1 MSTSDVKPTRMELI
15 ETKRKIK
22 LKSGYKLLKMKRDGL
37 IMEFF
42 ELLPKVKDLRSQLS
56 VLYSDAME
64 KLAIAVAADGK
75 TALESAANCLNKAP
89 EVELSSKNIMG
100 VVVPSVEVTAVEK
113 SLEDRGYGLIGTSI
127 RVDEAVHAFEKL
139 SEMIILA
146 AEGETTMKKLLDEI
160 ESTKRRVNALEFKV
174 IPNLE
179 EVAKYISFRLEE
191 LEKKAFSVFKTYQ
204 RIMDWL
210 IEQIED
216 PDKRV
221 RLFKTMVIISQG
233 MVVLGILIFIW
244 LFKVSAFQSI

>member
-22 LKSGYKLLKMKRDGL
+22 LSKSGYKLLKMKRDGL

-56 VLYSDAME
+56 ALYSDAME
-64 KLAIAVAADGK
+64 KLAIAIAADGK

-174 IPNLE
+174 IPSLE
-179 EVAKYISFRLEE
+179 EIAKYISFRLEE
-191 LEKKAFSVFKTYQ
+191 LERESIFGLK
-204 RIMDWL
+204 RI
-210 IEQIED
+210 
-216 PDKRV
+216 K
-221 RLFKTMVIISQG
+221 G
-233 MVVLGILIFIW
+233 
-244 LFKVSAFQSI
+244 

>member
-22 LKSGYKLLKMKRDGL
+22 LSKGGYKLLKMKRDGL

-42 ELLPKVKDLRSQLS
+42 ELLPKVKDLRGQLS
-56 VLYSDAME
+56 ELYKDAME
-64 KLAIAVAADGK
+64 KLSIAVAADGK

-89 EVELSSKNIMG
+89 EVELSSNNIMG
-100 VVVPSVEVTAVEK
+100 VVVPAVKVTPVEK
-113 SLEDRGYGLIGTSI
+113 SLEDRGYGLVGTSI

-191 LEKKAFSVFKTYQ
+191 LERESIFGLK
-204 RIMDWL
+204 RI
-210 IEQIED
+210 
-216 PDKRV
+216 K
-221 RLFKTMVIISQG
+221 S
-233 MVVLGILIFIW
+233 
-244 LFKVSAFQSI
+244 

>member
-22 LKSGYKLLKMKRDGL
+22 LSKSGYKLLKMKRDGL

-56 VLYSDAME
+56 ELYSDGME

-179 EVAKYISFRLEE
+179 EIAKYISFRLEE
-191 LEKKAFSVFKTYQ
+191 LERESIFGLK
-204 RIMDWL
+204 RI
-210 IEQIED
+210 
-216 PDKRV
+216 K
-221 RLFKTMVIISQG
+221 G
-233 MVVLGILIFIW
+233 
-244 LFKVSAFQSI
+244 

>member
-22 LKSGYKLLKMKRDGL
+22 LSKSGYKLLKMKRDGL

-56 VLYSDAME
+56 ELYSDAME
-64 KLAIAVAADGK
+64 KLARAIASDGK

-179 EVAKYISFRLEE
+179 EIAKYISFRLEE
-191 LEKKAFSVFKTYQ
+191 LERESIFGLK
-204 RIMDWL
+204 RI
-210 IEQIED
+210 
-216 PDKRV
+216 K
-221 RLFKTMVIISQG
+221 G
-233 MVVLGILIFIW
+233 
-244 LFKVSAFQSI
+244 

>member
-22 LKSGYKLLKMKRDGL
+22 LSKGGYKLLKMKRDGL

-42 ELLPKVKDLRSQLS
+42 ELLPKVKDLRGQLS
-56 VLYSDAME
+56 ELYKDAME
-64 KLAIAVAADGK
+64 KLSVAIAADGK

-89 EVELSSKNIMG
+89 EVELSSNNIMG
-100 VVVPSVEVTAVEK
+100 VVVPAVKVTPVEK
-113 SLEDRGYGLIGTSI
+113 SLEDSGYGLVGTSI
-127 RVDEAVHAFEKL
+127 SVDEAVLAFEKL

-191 LEKKAFSVFKTYQ
+191 LERESIFGLK
-204 RIMDWL
+204 RI
-210 IEQIED
+210 
-216 PDKRV
+216 K
-221 RLFKTMVIISQG
+221 S
-233 MVVLGILIFIW
+233 
-244 LFKVSAFQSI
+244 

>member
-22 LKSGYKLLKMKRDGL
+22 LSKSGYKLLKMKRDGL

-56 VLYSDAME
+56 ALYSDAME

-160 ESTKRRVNALEFKV
+160 ESTKRRVNALAFKV
-174 IPNLE
+174 IPSLE
-179 EVAKYISFRLEE
+179 EIAKYISFRLEE
-191 LEKKAFSVFKTYQ
+191 LERESIFGLK
-204 RIMDWL
+204 RI
-210 IEQIED
+210 
-216 PDKRV
+216 K
-221 RLFKTMVIISQG
+221 G
-233 MVVLGILIFIW
+233 
-244 LFKVSAFQSI
+244 

>member
-22 LKSGYKLLKMKRDGL
+22 LSKSGYKLLKMKRDGL

-42 ELLPKVKDLRSQLS
+42 ELLPKVKDLRGQLS
-56 VLYSDAME
+56 ELYSDAME
-64 KLAIAVAADGK
+64 KLAIAIAADGK

-179 EVAKYISFRLEE
+179 EIAKYISFRLEE
-191 LEKKAFSVFKTYQ
+191 LERESIFGLK
-204 RIMDWL
+204 RI
-210 IEQIED
+210 
-216 PDKRV
+216 K
-221 RLFKTMVIISQG
+221 G
-233 MVVLGILIFIW
+233 
-244 LFKVSAFQSI
+244 

>member
-22 LKSGYKLLKMKRDGL
+22 LSKGGYKLLKMKRDGL

-42 ELLPKVKDLRSQLS
+42 ELLHKVKDLRGQLS
-56 VLYSDAME
+56 NLYKDAVE
-64 KLAIAVAADGK
+64 KLSIAVAADGK

-89 EVELSSKNIMG
+89 EVELSSNNIMG
-100 VVVPSVEVTAVEK
+100 VVVPAVKVTPVEK
-113 SLEDRGYGLIGTSI
+113 SLEDRGYGLVGTSI

-191 LEKKAFSVFKTYQ
+191 LERESIFGLK
-204 RIMDWL
+204 RI
-210 IEQIED
+210 
-216 PDKRV
+216 K
-221 RLFKTMVIISQG
+221 S
-233 MVVLGILIFIW
+233 
-244 LFKVSAFQSI
+244 

>member
-22 LKSGYKLLKMKRDGL
+22 LSKSGYKLLKMKRDGL

-191 LEKKAFSVFKTYQ
+191 LERENVFRLKRIKA
-204 RIMDWL
+204 
-210 IEQIED
+210 
-216 PDKRV
+216 
-221 RLFKTMVIISQG
+221 
-233 MVVLGILIFIW
+233 
-244 LFKVSAFQSI
+244 

>member
-1 MSTSDVKPTRMELI
+1 MSIADVKPTRMELI

-22 LKSGYKLLKMKRDGL
+22 LSKSGYKLLKMKRDGL

-42 ELLPKVKDLRSQLS
+42 ELLPKVKDLRGQLS
-56 VLYSDAME
+56 ELYKDAME

-75 TALESAANCLNKAP
+75 TALESAANCLNKSP

-100 VVVPSVEVTAVEK
+100 VVVPAVKVSPVEK
-113 SLEDRGYGLIGTSI
+113 SLEDRGYGLVGTSI

-139 SEMIILA
+139 SEMVILA

-179 EVAKYISFRLEE
+179 EIAKYISFRLEE
-191 LEKKAFSVFKTYQ
+191 LERESIFGLK
-204 RIMDWL
+204 RI
-210 IEQIED
+210 
-216 PDKRV
+216 K
-221 RLFKTMVIISQG
+221 G
-233 MVVLGILIFIW
+233 
-244 LFKVSAFQSI
+244 

>member
-1 MSTSDVKPTRMELI
+1 MSTADVKPTRMELI

-22 LKSGYKLLKMKRDGL
+22 LSKSGYKLLKMKRDGL

-42 ELLPKVKDLRSQLS
+42 ELLPKVKDLRGQLS
-56 VLYSDAME
+56 ELYKDAME
-64 KLAIAVAADGK
+64 KLAVAVAADGK
-75 TALESAANCLNKAP
+75 TALESAANCLNQPP

-100 VVVPSVEVTAVEK
+100 VVVPAVKVTPVEK
-113 SLEDRGYGLIGTSI
+113 SLEDRGYGLVGTSI

-179 EVAKYISFRLEE
+179 EIAKYISFRLEE
-191 LEKKAFSVFKTYQ
+191 LERESIFGLK
-204 RIMDWL
+204 RI
-210 IEQIED
+210 
-216 PDKRV
+216 K
-221 RLFKTMVIISQG
+221 G
-233 MVVLGILIFIW
+233 
-244 LFKVSAFQSI
+244 

>member
-22 LKSGYKLLKMKRDGL
+22 LSKSGYKLLKMKRDGL

-56 VLYSDAME
+56 KLYSDAME

-75 TALESAANCLNKAP
+75 NALESAANCLNKAP

-127 RVDEAVHAFEKL
+127 RVDEAVHSFEKL

-179 EVAKYISFRLEE
+179 EIAKYISFRLEE
-191 LEKKAFSVFKTYQ
+191 LERESIFGLK
-204 RIMDWL
+204 RI
-210 IEQIED
+210 
-216 PDKRV
+216 K
-221 RLFKTMVIISQG
+221 G
-233 MVVLGILIFIW
+233 
-244 LFKVSAFQSI
+244 

>member
-22 LKSGYKLLKMKRDGL
+22 LSKSGYKLLKMKRDGL

-42 ELLPKVKDLRSQLS
+42 ELLPKVKDLRGQLS
-56 VLYSDAME
+56 ELYSDAME

-100 VVVPSVEVTAVEK
+100 VVVPSVEVTTVEK
-113 SLEDRGYGLIGTSI
+113 SLDDRGYGLIGTSI

-179 EVAKYISFRLEE
+179 EIAKYISFRLEE
-191 LEKKAFSVFKTYQ
+191 LERESIFGLK
-204 RIMDWL
+204 RI
-210 IEQIED
+210 
-216 PDKRV
+216 K
-221 RLFKTMVIISQG
+221 G
-233 MVVLGILIFIW
+233 
-244 LFKVSAFQSI
+244 

>member
-22 LKSGYKLLKMKRDGL
+22 LSKSGYKLLKMKRDGL
-37 IMEFF
+37 IMELF

-56 VLYSDAME
+56 ELYSDAME

-179 EVAKYISFRLEE
+179 EIAKYISFRLEE
-191 LEKKAFSVFKTYQ
+191 LERESIFGLK
-204 RIMDWL
+204 RI
-210 IEQIED
+210 
-216 PDKRV
+216 K
-221 RLFKTMVIISQG
+221 G
-233 MVVLGILIFIW
+233 
-244 LFKVSAFQSI
+244 